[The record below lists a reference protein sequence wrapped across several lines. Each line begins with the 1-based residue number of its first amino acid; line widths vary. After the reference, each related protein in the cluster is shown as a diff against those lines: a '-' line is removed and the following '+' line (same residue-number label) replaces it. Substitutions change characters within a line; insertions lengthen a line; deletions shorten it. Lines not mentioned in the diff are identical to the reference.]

1 MKLNED
7 YQTYE
12 VGIISIK
19 SAIYLEDY
27 SIKIIFSDGVENV
40 IDFKPFLSQSI
51 HPSIKKYLNKDL
63 FVNFKIVNG
72 NLNWNDYDLIFPISE
87 LYDGA
92 IKL

>member
-27 SIKIIFSDGVENV
+27 SIKVIFSDGVENV

>member
-1 MKLNED
+1 MKLRED

-19 SAIYLEDY
+19 SAIYLDDY
-27 SIKIIFSDGVENV
+27 SIKVIFSDGVENV
-40 IDFKPFLSQSI
+40 IDFKPFLNQSI

-63 FVNFKIVNG
+63 FVIFKIVNG